1 MRTID
6 RSTFRN
12 AGGQISFST
21 RLQAVFKEGL
31 GWQAEVQAQEDITRR
46 LAKVFGDDYVL
57 VRNCPMP
64 TSHEPV
70 PLILIGPIGV
80 RVMMTTS
87 LRGTYRAKAGQ
98 WMSLGGSGTFKS
110 SHPTLASRLRL
121 FEDAVRRFVTSK
133 GINLPEG
140 EPVLIVARPETYV
153 ENIKTSLR
161 VVLADGVE
169 NFATSLMQLR
179 PILSPAVVED
189 ITRALGGPR
198 SPGAEHARRDTGGD
212 RVRGDVL
219 RDDRPGADDGALAHG
234 HARQQHR
241 ARPDIRPFAHAH
253 GLDDEVGLDD
263 RDVGRL
269 AGVLAPQDLGARTPA
284 HVLAELHV
292 AAVEVRLRPDP
303 GVRPDDAVAVVP
315 ALQVRLVAEE
325 HRVADLERA
334 WMQHQHSEAD
344 AHAVAEA
351 PAHGPQQHAP
361 LVRTLVAVAEEH
373 AAVDL
378 KELLRRARAP
388 QLLALLDLL
397 RRVRG
402 DLADAVDGAH
412 DPLRAV
418 GRVGHRL
425 ANAFTASATYVT
437 WSSVSSGY
445 IGSERTSFAR
455 RSVTGSSP
463 SR

>member
-6 RSTFRN
+6 RSTFRD
-12 AGGQISFST
+12 ASGQISFST

-98 WMSLGGSGTFKS
+98 WMTLGGSGTFKS
-110 SHPTLASRLRL
+110 SHPNLASRLRL

-189 ITRALGGPR
+189 ITRALGGPKDEAPMQAESVQAAVPVLPR
-198 SPGAEHARRDTGGD
+198 SSAPTVPAALVATAETDRREIPAAPAGRSERRRRLT
-212 RVRGDVL
+212 RKQVL
-219 RDDRPGADDGALAHG
+219 LLVLLGLANLCVVGALVVVVVTNS
-234 HARQQHR
+234 
-241 ARPDIRPFAHAH
+241 
-253 GLDDEVGLDD
+253 LVG
-263 RDVGRL
+263 
-269 AGVLAPQDLGARTPA
+269 
-284 HVLAELHV
+284 
-292 AAVEVRLRPDP
+292 
-303 GVRPDDAVAVVP
+303 
-315 ALQVRLVAEE
+315 
-325 HRVADLERA
+325 
-334 WMQHQHSEAD
+334 
-344 AHAVAEA
+344 
-351 PAHGPQQHAP
+351 
-361 LVRTLVAVAEEH
+361 
-373 AAVDL
+373 
-378 KELLRRARAP
+378 
-388 QLLALLDLL
+388 
-397 RRVRG
+397 
-402 DLADAVDGAH
+402 
-412 DPLRAV
+412 
-418 GRVGHRL
+418 
-425 ANAFTASATYVT
+425 N
-437 WSSVSSGY
+437 
-445 IGSERTSFAR
+445 
-455 RSVTGSSP
+455 
-463 SR
+463 

>member
-110 SHPTLASRLRL
+110 SHPNLASRLRL

-189 ITRALGGPR
+189 ITRALGGPKDEA
-198 SPGAEHARRDTGGD
+198 PIEAE
-212 RVRGDVL
+212 
-219 RDDRPGADDGALAHG
+219 
-234 HARQQHR
+234 
-241 ARPDIRPFAHAH
+241 
-253 GLDDEVGLDD
+253 
-263 RDVGRL
+263 
-269 AGVLAPQDLGARTPA
+269 
-284 HVLAELHV
+284 
-292 AAVEVRLRPDP
+292 AVQA
-303 GVRPDDAVAVVP
+303 AVAVLPRSSAPTVP
-315 ALQVRLVAEE
+315 AALVAA
-325 HRVADLERA
+325 ADPDSREMPASPAGPAERRRRLTRK
-334 WMQHQHSEAD
+334 Q
-344 AHAVAEA
+344 AVL
-351 PAHGPQQHAP
+351 
-361 LVRTLVAVAEEH
+361 LV
-373 AAVDL
+373 
-378 KELLRRARAP
+378 LL
-388 QLLALLDLL
+388 
-397 RRVRG
+397 G
-402 DLADAVDGAH
+402 
-412 DPLRAV
+412 
-418 GRVGHRL
+418 L
-425 ANAFTASATYVT
+425 ANLCVLGALVVVVVT
-437 WSSVSSGY
+437 NSLV
-445 IGSERTSFAR
+445 GS
-455 RSVTGSSP
+455 
-463 SR
+463 